1 MADPRATLDGLFG
14 AGGYKITSGYRSP
27 ADNQRVGG
35 APNSDHLRG
44 EAFDIVVPGMN
55 TAQVSAKLRGAGGY
69 LKDEGDHVH
78 WSYDRGQPQGASM
91 QHAADSADIFADEA
105 PPPQAQPRVIGR
117 GKGITVELEPPASTG
132 GQPPHAADS
141 ADIFADDPPPEPMPG
156 MAQEPSAP
164 PQIGR
169 DGWSQATGLLQN
181 VANSSLPGYDE
192 AQAGVGAAIDLGGDF
207 LTGKRHLD
215 PKDLPGSLDDA
226 WGDAWRKQRD
236 RQNTFAGGYKAQH
249 PHTGALASGVGMAAG
264 AAVPF
269 GLGAD
274 LARGGSMAMRAA
286 RGATSAAA
294 DGYAYGF
301 GDKGDLSERL
311 SGGAT
316 AATIAAPFGGAV
328 GAASRGSRIVQDVR
342 AAADQVR
349 NYLDQWGVR
358 HIAPEMEDSIT
369 QLVRQGHRPEA
380 AARMVMAS
388 ELPVPVPLTA
398 GQVSGDVTQ
407 QVAEQAMHRGAKGQD
422 AANIMGG
429 QRATQRDALRGNV
442 QAIGEQVGG
451 GRAPQA
457 GEAGA
462 RASTSL
468 NELYD
473 ASRANTDALF
483 DAARD
488 QGRGVRL
495 PEAEVPHLAGAAR
508 EAIAEFVPESI
519 PNVRAA
525 LGRLDQT
532 GPSTELRD
540 VYGVRQ
546 MLTNLRSSGGPE
558 SAAAGRAV
566 RALDG
571 YMDDALSR
579 DLFSGDPAAV
589 QRWRDALAARRTQA
603 VRFEDNDLVQRLT
616 EPMPN
621 AATRRLAVQ
630 PEDASN
636 YIFGRDALG
645 WVGKKGLVRDL
656 GRLRDTLGR
665 DSGEW
670 QAIRAEAFQRFGR
683 QGEGAYE
690 GTERGFSGVKF
701 TKAWGDFE
709 RGNPELASLLF
720 TPQERS
726 TIRQFAQVS
735 LHATSPVT
743 GAVNTSNTATVAAQL
758 LNKLSFLRGTPG
770 ISEMIKAQ
778 ERSAGAAAATRAAR
792 GAPPPI
798 PQRTRAQGLLPGP
811 SRVIGAGASSERPR

>member
-1 MADPRATLDGLFG
+1 MADPRATLDGIFG
-14 AGGYKITSGYRSP
+14 SGGYKITSGYRSP
-27 ADNQRVGG
+27 EHNAAVGG

-44 EAFDIVVPGMN
+44 EAYDIVVPGMS
-55 TAQVSAKLRGAGGY
+55 TADVRAKLQDSGGF

-78 WSYDRGQPQGASM
+78 WSYDRGQPQGGHM
-91 QHAADSADIFADEA
+91 QSDSADIFADDA
-105 PPPQAQPRVIGR
+105 PPPQAQPQPQVIGR
-117 GKGITVELEPPASTG
+117 GKGITVELEPSGPADA
-132 GQPPHAADS
+132 QPQGHAADS
-141 ADIFADDPPPEPMPG
+141 ADIFTDEPPSEAVPSADQTP
-156 MAQEPSAP
+156 AAP

-169 DGWSQATGLLQN
+169 DGWSQAQGAAQN
-181 VANSSLPGYDE
+181 FANNFFPGYDE
-192 AQAGVGAAIDLGGDF
+192 AQAAVGTGARLLSGGF
-207 LTGKRHLD
+207 
-215 PKDLPGSLDDA
+215 DA
-226 WGDAWRKQRD
+226 NHPLESIGDAWKQQRD
-236 RQNTFAGGYKAQH
+236 QQNTFAEGYKAQH
-249 PHTGALASGVGMAAG
+249 PHLGALASGVGLAG
-264 AAVPF
+264 GAVAPIGEF
-269 GLGAD
+269 LN

-286 RGATSAAA
+286 RGATSAAV
-294 DGYAYGF
+294 DGYLYGF
-301 GDKGDLSERL
+301 GDKGDLSDRL

-316 AATIAAPFGGAV
+316 AATIAAPFGGAL
-328 GAASRGSRIVQDVR
+328 GAASRGQRIAQDVQG
-342 AAADQVR
+342 AVAQVR
-349 NYLDQWGVR
+349 NYLEQAGVR

-369 QLVRQGHRPEA
+369 QLVRQGHRPEV
-380 AARMVMAS
+380 AARVVMAS

-398 GQVSGDVTQ
+398 GQSTGDVTQ
-407 QVAEQAMHRGAKGQD
+407 QVAENAMQRGTRGQD

-429 QRATQRDALRGNV
+429 QRATQQQALRGNV
-442 QAIGEQVGG
+442 QAIGEQIGG
-451 GRAPQA
+451 GRAPQT

-462 RASTSL
+462 RASTAL
-468 NELYD
+468 NEAYD
-473 ASRANTDALF
+473 ASRANTNALF
-483 DAARD
+483 DAARE

-508 EAIAEFVPESI
+508 EAITDFVPESI

-546 MLTNLRSSGGPE
+546 MLTNLRKGGGPE
-558 SAAAGRAV
+558 SAAAGQAV

-571 YMDDALSR
+571 YMEDALSR

-616 EPMPN
+616 EPTPQ

-636 YIFGRDALG
+636 YIFSRDALG

-690 GTERGFSGVKF
+690 GADRAFSGVKF
-701 TKAWGDFE
+701 AKAWGDFE

-726 TIRQFAQVS
+726 TIGQFAQVS
-735 LHATSPVT
+735 LRATSPVS
-743 GAVNTSNTATVAAQL
+743 GAVNTSNTATVAMQL
-758 LNKLSFLRGTPG
+758 LNKLGFLRGVPG
-770 ISEMIKAQ
+770 VGEMIKAQ
-778 ERSAGAAAATRAAR
+778 ERSAGATAAMRAAR

-798 PQRTRAQGLLPGP
+798 PQRTRAQGLLPMQ
-811 SRVIGAGASSERPR
+811 SRAIGAGASSERPR